1 MLVVIVGILAGCGQ
15 HERTSDH
22 LGDLALRPEHHERA
36 HAAIEQIRSGRV
48 LLGIAQLRDLESG
61 QPGSGRSSEWLPSAL
76 EALLGQGEMARAES
90 LLAIVG
96 PPAGRPPEL
105 RYWTAQVAMAQG
117 DHAAA
122 RGNFEAA
129 FEDPVWGLSAL
140 FEVAMLESASNR
152 HGEAI
157 TLCRRVL
164 ARETHHEG
172 ARLLLA
178 SSQLEAGEIDAAL
191 RSAQAI
197 NSESARTSLFA
208 HAHLM
213 AGRPA
218 IAIEV
223 LEASPGFRGPLRD
236 YLEGWA
242 RLEVGDAAAAIG
254 LLEGLIE
261 PDGQAYKDSRLLL
274 ARAFRSAGDEAA
286 AVRLEGIEAEV
297 AQAAL
302 ARRLQADG
310 TRAAQRGDARE
321 GERLLREAT
330 ALRPGD
336 GTILNDLAAVLT
348 RLERYAEAEAAFLR
362 ASELRPEDASIAANL
377 AQLYTI
383 MGEPGKAIAQEQRYR
398 ALRRD

>member
-1 MLVVIVGILAGCGQ
+1 
-15 HERTSDH
+15 
-22 LGDLALRPEHHERA
+22 
-36 HAAIEQIRSGRV
+36 
-48 LLGIAQLRDLESG
+48 
-61 QPGSGRSSEWLPSAL
+61 
-76 EALLGQGEMARAES
+76 
-90 LLAIVG
+90 
-96 PPAGRPPEL
+96 
-105 RYWTAQVAMAQG
+105 
-117 DHAAA
+117 
-122 RGNFEAA
+122 
-129 FEDPVWGLSAL
+129 
-140 FEVAMLESASNR
+140 
-152 HGEAI
+152 
-157 TLCRRVL
+157 
-164 ARETHHEG
+164 
-172 ARLLLA
+172 
-178 SSQLEAGEIDAAL
+178 
-191 RSAQAI
+191 
-197 NSESARTSLFA
+197 
-208 HAHLM
+208 
-213 AGRPA
+213 
-218 IAIEV
+218 
-223 LEASPGFRGPLRD
+223 
-236 YLEGWA
+236 
-242 RLEVGDAAAAIG
+242 
-254 LLEGLIE
+254 
-261 PDGQAYKDSRLLL
+261 L